1 MTDKPKD
8 IKVLWKEE
16 VRGMSLGE
24 KWFSP
29 KLEIHLEENLLV
41 LQLRVTIRE
50 TKGF

>member
-24 KWFSP
+24 KW
-29 KLEIHLEENLLV
+29 
-41 LQLRVTIRE
+41 LRICLPMQGTYV
-50 TKGF
+50 